1 MISSIKTGS
10 KGVGSM
16 PDNSPQFTN
25 PDIRDSSEIPLGDSM
40 ASRPPLPLETWTF
53 RRVVWATLVLVFVG
67 ISFWVLYR
75 FNQVV
80 FILFIA
86 ILLGTVIRPG
96 VTWLHQRGL
105 PRMVGIILIF
115 FLFLALFIGFM
126 LLLFPII
133 LKESTAIAV
142 VVPGYYQSLR
152 EWMVNYPNQFVVTL
166 SEFLPATLPNLMPLV
181 QTGPEMLASAQQAL
195 GYVAMAANVIFT
207 AAAILLLAFHWT
219 LDGPRTIHSLI
230 RLLPLSQRVG
240 FGELVS
246 DIETKVGF
254 YVAGQGVL
262 CLVMGIMSLIAYTFI
277 GLPNV
282 LVLGLLA
289 AVGEAIPLVG
299 PLIGAV
305 PAALMALSIG
315 PGKLVWVIV
324 VTIILHQTENY
335 LLAPRIMRKAVG
347 VNPFVSLLA
356 FFAFGSLLGLGGVLL
371 AIPMAAI
378 IQLVLDR
385 FVFHPEKLESEVTAG
400 RDYASRLRYEAQN
413 LVQGLRRQARLK
425 KGGSALM
432 VKQTD
437 QVMDEIEA
445 ITSDL
450 DALLAQVHISGA
462 P

>member
-1 MISSIKTGS
+1 
-10 KGVGSM
+10 
-16 PDNSPQFTN
+16 
-25 PDIRDSSEIPLGDSM
+25 
-40 ASRPPLPLETWTF
+40 
-53 RRVVWATLVLVFVG
+53 
-67 ISFWVLYR
+67 
-75 FNQVV
+75 
-80 FILFIA
+80 
-86 ILLGTVIRPG
+86 
-96 VTWLHQRGL
+96 
-105 PRMVGIILIF
+105 
-115 FLFLALFIGFM
+115 
-126 LLLFPII
+126 
-133 LKESTAIAV
+133 
-142 VVPGYYQSLR
+142 
-152 EWMVNYPNQFVVTL
+152 
-166 SEFLPATLPNLMPLV
+166 
-181 QTGPEMLASAQQAL
+181 
-195 GYVAMAANVIFT
+195 
-207 AAAILLLAFHWT
+207 
-219 LDGPRTIHSLI
+219 
-230 RLLPLSQRVG
+230 VG